1 MSIFLWIVVGLVVGG
16 FANHAFLW
24 AMGLGVAGGVLG
36 GFLAGGLANQDAMAG
51 FNLVALVVAASGAVL
66 AVIGYNSILH
76 RADA

>member
-1 MSIFLWIVVGLVVGG
+1 
-16 FANHAFLW
+16 
-24 AMGLGVAGGVLG
+24 MGLGAAGGVLG

-51 FNLVALVVAASGAVL
+51 FTLVALVVAASGAVL